1 MQKIL
6 AATGAE
12 IIHNDDFVSS
22 TQKKIGKVRADK
34 AAASGDQNTHEV
46 DPRLN
51 KIDASVRK
59 ETRSIVPC
67 ALGLQREKYLVGSL
81 RINFDDFAVYAVKG

>member
-6 AATGAE
+6 TVPGAE
-12 IIHNDDFVSS
+12 IIHDDDFVPS
-22 TQKKIGKVRADK
+22 TQKKIGKVRADE

-51 KIDASVRK
+51 KMDASARK
-59 ETRSIVPC
+59 ETGSIVPC
-67 ALGLQREKYLVGSL
+67 ALGLQREKYLLGSL
-81 RINFDDFAVYAVKG
+81 PINFDGFAVCAVKG